1 MLYSPKRRWGLRIVR
16 GNIDFVT
23 MDRKLRIFQVI
34 SAKANS
40 RIAANLTWYRNLYEP
55 LIEMGH
61 EVVLFPADEG
71 ELAMERRDKELCADF
86 SQKLLDKYLQKHT
99 RKPFDLFFAYLKEG
113 MVEPGA
119 IKKIGKIGVP
129 TCNFSCNNTHQFYL
143 VEQLSPQFDYNL
155 HSEKAA
161 RDKFLKIGANPVW
174 WPMASNPTYF
184 KPENH
189 KRTIDVSFVGG
200 NYGLRARY
208 IKCLLQ
214 KGINVQAYGPGWQGG
229 AKTPFRSV
237 AKRYLYS
244 IQSLFSSHVKDQAR
258 ASAKLADH
266 DIRRLVSKQ
275 FPSNVHP
282 PVSDSELISLYSK
295 SKISLGFLD
304 VYDNHDPI
312 SGVLRHLHLR
322 EFEAPMCGA
331 LYCTGYSEEL
341 AEMFEPG
348 KEVLTYQDEGEL
360 LDKVRYYLRHENEGE
375 KIRIAGR
382 QRSLKDHTYQ
392 RRFDQLFEKIGLK

>member
-1 MLYSPKRRWGLRIVR
+1 MVK
-16 GNIDFVT
+16 
-23 MDRKLRIFQVI
+23 KLRIFQVI

-40 RIAANLTWYRNLYEP
+40 SIASNRTWYRNLYEP

-71 ELAMERRDKELCADF
+71 ELAMTRKDKRLQANF
-86 SQKLLDKYLQKHT
+86 SQRLLDKYQQEHAK
-99 RKPFDLFFAYLKEG
+99 KPVDLFFAYLKEG
-113 MVEPGA
+113 MIEPGV
-119 IKKIGKIGVP
+119 IKGIGKAGVP

-161 RDKFLKIGANPVW
+161 REKFLKIGANPLW
-174 WPMASNPTYF
+174 WPMASNPKYF

-189 KRTIDVSFVGG
+189 ERTIDVSFVGG

-208 IKCLLQ
+208 IKYLLQ
-214 KGINVQAYGPGWQGG
+214 KGVNAHAYGPSWQGG

-237 AKRYLYS
+237 AKRYLY
-244 IQSLFSSHVKDQAR
+244 IMQSLFSRQIKDQAR

-266 DIRRLVSKQ
+266 DLRRSLSKL

-282 PVSDSELISLYSK
+282 PVSDAELISLYSK
-295 SKISLGFLD
+295 SKISLGILE
-304 VYDNHDPI
+304 VYDNHDPS

-322 EFEAPMCGA
+322 DFEAPMCGA
-331 LYCTGYSEEL
+331 LYCTGYTEEL

-348 KEVLTYQDEGEL
+348 EEILTYRDEGEM
-360 LDKVRYYLRHENEGE
+360 LDKVKYYLKHEDEGE
-375 KIRIAGR
+375 NIRLAGR
-382 QRSLKDHTYQ
+382 QRALKDHTYQ